1 MTTRTRFV
9 LLMHPKEFKRERA
22 NTGRIT
28 HLCLANS
35 EIIVDAN
42 FETNAALRARLADA
56 AYQPVLLYPGA
67 EACDLSS
74 EAPLPE
80 FATTRPLQVFILDG
94 TWSAARKL
102 LRISPLLQSLPR
114 LMFRA
119 TAPSRYRI
127 KAQPQDGCL
136 STLESVHELLLA
148 LEQRGLDRYPD
159 HQQLINAFARMQEFQ
174 MECAANPELGGY
186 RRAPYKASGARKD
199 LVGHS
204 ARRRRFLRVD

>member
-1 MTTRTRFV
+1 MATRTRFV

-35 EIIVDAN
+35 EIIVDAA
-42 FETNAALRARLADA
+42 FETNVTLRERLKDA
-56 AYQPVLLYPGA
+56 GYQSVLLYPGA

-74 EAPLPE
+74 AGPLPE
-80 FATTRPLQVFILDG
+80 FATLRPMQVFILDG
-94 TWSAARKL
+94 TWSAARKM
-102 LRISPLLQSLPR
+102 LRVSPMLQSLPR

-148 LEQRGLDRYPD
+148 LEQRGLDHYPD
-159 HQQLINAFARMQEFQ
+159 REQLLNAFARMQEFQ
-174 MECAANPELGGY
+174 MECASNPQLGGY
-186 RRAPYKASGARKD
+186 RRAPYKAAGVRKD